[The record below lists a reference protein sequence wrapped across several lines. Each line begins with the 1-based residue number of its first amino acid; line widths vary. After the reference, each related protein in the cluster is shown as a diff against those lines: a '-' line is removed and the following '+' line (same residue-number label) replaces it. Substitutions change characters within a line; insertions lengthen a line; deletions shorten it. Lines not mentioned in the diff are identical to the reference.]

1 MRWWPEPTAGDIAWC
16 HFPDHVHPK
25 PKPRPGLIT
34 LTKED
39 DEGRLFVSVA
49 YGTSQK
55 TDRLYS
61 GEFCIT
67 KSEHPAAYASAGL
80 SYDTKFDLSKV
91 LELPYND
98 DYFSVP
104 PHAPHGQNPKYRGV
118 IARDEAIHC
127 GRRVKAWIATARHV
141 ASSSRLKA
149 APRNDEVGW
158 RQGPS

>member
-1 MRWWPEPTAGDIAWC
+1 
-16 HFPDHVHPK
+16 VHPK

-104 PHAPHGQNPKYRGV
+104 PHAPHGQNPKLGTLHPSMVR
-118 IARDEAIHC
+118 IAAAAFAAS
-127 GRRVKAWIATARHV
+127 RR
-141 ASSSRLKA
+141 
-149 APRNDEVGW
+149 
-158 RQGPS
+158 

>member
-16 HFPDHVHPK
+16 YFPDHVHPT

-34 LTKED
+34 FTKED
-39 DEGRLFVSVA
+39 DEGRFFVSVA

-61 GEFCIT
+61 GEFR
-67 KSEHPAAYASAGL
+67 L
-80 SYDTKFDLSKV
+80 SYDTKFDLSKM

-104 PHAPHGQNPKYRGV
+104 PHAPHGQTPKLGSLHPSMVR
-118 IARDEAIHC
+118 IA
-127 GRRVKAWIATARHV
+127 
-141 ASSSRLKA
+141 ASAFAASRK
-149 APRNDEVGW
+149 
-158 RQGPS
+158 

>member
-1 MRWWPEPTAGDIAWC
+1 MRWWPEPTAGDIVWC
-16 HFPDHVHPK
+16 HFPDSIHPK

-39 DEGRLFVSVA
+39 DQCSIFVSVA

-61 GEFCIT
+61 GEFRIT

-80 SYDTKFDLSKV
+80 SYDTKFNLSKM

-104 PHAPHGQNPKYRGV
+104 PLAPHGQIPKLGTLHPSMVR
-118 IARDEAIHC
+118 IAAAAFAAARNAS
-127 GRRVKAWIATARHV
+127 ATKR
-141 ASSSRLKA
+141 
-149 APRNDEVGW
+149 
-158 RQGPS
+158 